1 MENMRCEIPDK
12 NPPPE
17 EVVKI
22 LETHKRIAV
31 VGCSPKPWRDSHKV
45 ARYLLENGYDVIPV
59 NPGQQEILGK
69 ICYKSLKDIPDGVE
83 VVDIFLNPKRV
94 PPVVDQAIEI
104 GAKAVWMQLGVVDNT
119 SAGKA
124 REHGIQ
130 VVMNR
135 CIMEEHRKMPLH
147 K

>member
-1 MENMRCEIPDK
+1 MENRRCEMPDK
-12 NPPPE
+12 NLPPE

-22 LETHKRIAV
+22 LETHKTIAV
-31 VGCSPKPWRDSHKV
+31 VGCSPKAWRDSHKV
-45 ARYLLENGYDVIPV
+45 ARYLLEHGYEVIPV
-59 NPGQQEILGK
+59 NPGQREILGK
-69 ICYKSLKDIPDGVE
+69 TCYKSLKEIPDGVE

-104 GAKAVWMQLGVVDNT
+104 GAKAVWMQLGVVDNE
-119 SAGKA
+119 SARKA
-124 REHGIQ
+124 REYDIQ

-135 CIMEEHRKMPLH
+135 CMMEEHRKMPSR